1 MGHLTMLT
9 TITEVSQNWTT
20 SNFTATLK
28 KLPCCGAATLE
39 QTCLLTTPWKVFTR
53 HRWAVTF
60 TTLHLG
66 LNFLWRSSR
75 QNHAGPSLC
84 WFTFKTSPLYLKD
97 PQQFVDQKHIALHNS
112 RGVFFCD
119 TCRTFI
125 GRRPHAT
132 AKIPSNTQK
141 MLGWLAEF
149 LFCITMT

>member
-20 SNFTATLK
+20 SNFTATPK

-112 RGVFFCD
+112 RGVFF
-119 TCRTFI
+119 F
-125 GRRPHAT
+125 AT
-132 AKIPSNTQK
+132 
-141 MLGWLAEF
+141 LAER
-149 LFCITMT
+149 LLVEGHTLQPKYRQTLRKCSDGLLSFCFA